1 MFDTMFWTKVTG
13 GFCGAFLV
21 FLLGGWAAES
31 IYASGGHGEGEQAY
45 VIEVASA
52 DGAAPAEAEVEGP
65 AFADLLAAADPAA
78 GEATFGRACGGC
90 HKIEDGVNGT
100 GPHLYGVVG
109 RPVQA
114 IADFSYSGAL
124 IAVNDVWSA
133 DHLNSFITNPKEYA
147 PGTKMS
153 YPGMRS
159 ATDRADLIAYLATIG
174 G

>member
-1 MFDTMFWTKVTG
+1 MFDTMFLTKVTG

-21 FLLGGWAAES
+21 FLLGGWAAEG
-31 IYASGGHGEGEQAY
+31 IYAGGGHGEGEQAY

-52 DGAAPAEAEVEGP
+52 EGAAVEEAVEEGP
-65 AFADLLAAADPAA
+65 PFADLLAAADPAA

-90 HKIEDGVNGT
+90 HKVEDGVNGT
-100 GPHLYGVVG
+100 GPSLYGIVG

-114 IADFSYSGAL
+114 IADFDYSGAL

-133 DHLNSFITNPKEYA
+133 DHLNTFITNPKEYA
-147 PGTKMS
+147 PGTKMT
-153 YPGMRS
+153 YTGMRS
-159 ATDRADLIAYLATIG
+159 AEDRADVIAYLATIG

>member
-13 GFCGAFLV
+13 GVCGSFLV
-21 FLLGGWAAES
+21 FLLGGWAAEG
-31 IYASGGHGEGEQAY
+31 IYASGEHGEGEQAY
-45 VIEVASA
+45 VIEVAA
-52 DGAAPAEAEVEGP
+52 PEDAAPAEAVEEGP
-65 AFADLLAAADPAA
+65 PFEELLAAADPAA

-90 HKIEDGVNGT
+90 HKVADGVNGS
-100 GPHLYGVVG
+100 GPTLYGVVG

-133 DHLNSFITNPKEYA
+133 DHINLFITNPKEYA

-159 ATDRADLIAYLATIG
+159 PEDRADVIAYLATIG